1 MGRIRVYKSVYMYRY
16 LKWLRIYIYG
26 IFSSEVLHVCLLYIS
41 IAILAQVRWAAAAHA
56 LDVLQHRYQL
66 QMQIATPGFVPV
78 YIMWSTCN
86 SIGHTLCIPYIVCS
100 TCDGCGLLW
109 ATIFGG
115 TLSCGL
121 QVGTSAWAT
130 IFGAQKQKII
140 KFVY

>member
-1 MGRIRVYKSVYMYRY
+1 M
-16 LKWLRIYIYG
+16 
-26 IFSSEVLHVCLLYIS
+26 
-41 IAILAQVRWAAAAHA
+41 AQVRWAAAAHA
-56 LDVLQHRYQL
+56 LDVLQQSYQL
-66 QMQIATPGFVPV
+66 QMQIATQVIQHCGIGHTLCIV
-78 YIMWSTCN
+78 YIVCSTCDG
-86 SIGHTLCIPYIVCS
+86 IGHTLCIPYIVCS

-121 QVGTSAWAT
+121 QFGTSAWAT